1 MIRAGRERNPMVRT
15 AEEIVA
21 SLGSPDLAVAKKAVL
36 ELGVCLDA
44 GYTPYL
50 YTILARGD
58 KYLQAAAFRALAML
72 NDPKAMPHVI
82 DVFRKAEP
90 ELVYPVMDCL
100 VSMGD
105 YAVIDLVAIV
115 VDDNSRWDLR
125 RRTALVLAEIGPE
138 RVSAVLKE
146 RLLRLDDAGRRA
158 VITLFDEIEASKITA
173 DISEFL
179 RIEVR
184 EQTPFQIGT
193 KFSIDEIRR
202 NESRVRKLLAVLVR
216 MDIDAASKVT
226 FALANFSGDE
236 QVPQITDILLKTR
249 DLKVQAIMIQL
260 LGLLET
266 SASIPYLKKFIN
278 HSDRRIR
285 SNTVEALARTKDNRV
300 IQLIYPLTHDPDNR
314 VRANAA
320 KAIWEF
326 GGLRAIEVLVQMM
339 KNPDPILRSSGAYA
353 LGEIGT
359 IHVVE
364 SLLGAIED
372 GVMEVRRNVVKA
384 LGKTGDT
391 LAVGPLKG
399 RIFSMDEEPEVKGE
413 ALRALGKIDRQ
424 ACVDTAMVVIDDA
437 RSPLELRRLADTLI
451 KGEEETDV

>member
-1 MIRAGRERNPMVRT
+1 MVRT

-21 SLGSPDLAVAKKAVL
+21 SIGSPDLAVAKKAVL

-44 GYTPYL
+44 NYTPYL

-82 DVFRKAEP
+82 DAFRKAEP
-90 ELVYPVMDCL
+90 ELIFPVMDCL
-100 VSMGD
+100 SSMGEA
-105 YAVIDLVAIV
+105 AVTDLVSIV
-115 VDDNSRWDLR
+115 TDGESGWDLR
-125 RRTALVLAEIGPE
+125 RRAALVLAEIGPE
-138 RVSAVLKE
+138 KASMILKE
-146 RLLRLDDAGRRA
+146 RLTRLSDADRRA
-158 VITLFDEIEASKITA
+158 VISLFDEVEASRITSE
-173 DISEFL
+173 ISEFL

-184 EQTPFQIGT
+184 EQTPFQIGS
-193 KFSIDEIRR
+193 KFSPDERRR
-202 NESRVRKLLAVLVR
+202 NEGRVRKLLAVLAR
-216 MDIDAASKVT
+216 MDIDAASRVT

-236 QVPQITDILLKTR
+236 QVPPLAEILLKTK
-249 DLKVQAIMIQL
+249 DLKVQAILIQL

-266 SASIPYLKKFIN
+266 SASIPYIKKFID
-278 HSDRRIR
+278 HKDRRIR
-285 SNTVEALARTKDNRV
+285 GNAVEALARTKDNRV

-326 GGLRAIEVLVQMM
+326 GGLRAIEVLVQML
-339 KNPDPILRSSGAYA
+339 KNPDPTLRSSGAYA

-364 SLLGAIED
+364 PLLGAIDD

-391 LAVGPLKG
+391 LASGPLKA
-399 RIFSMDEEPEVKGE
+399 RIFTIDEEPEVKAE
-413 ALRALGKIDRQ
+413 ALKALRRIDRQ
-424 ACVDTAMVVIDDA
+424 ACADTAMVIIDDA
-437 RSPLELRRLADTLI
+437 RSPQELRELAATLT
-451 KGEEETDV
+451 KEEEEADV